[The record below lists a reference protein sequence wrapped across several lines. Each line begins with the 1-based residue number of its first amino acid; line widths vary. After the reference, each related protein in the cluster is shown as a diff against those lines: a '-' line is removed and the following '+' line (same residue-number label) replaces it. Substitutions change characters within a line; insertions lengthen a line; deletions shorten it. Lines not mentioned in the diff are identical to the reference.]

1 METKHLKNFE
11 VLYESGSIHQAAKK
25 LYITPQGLSKSLQ
38 QLEQSL
44 GVKLFDRSRQGVI
57 PTRSA
62 ELLHERCGQLLPR
75 FDALEREL
83 ALLDTPKKRLR
94 LGAANGVFNLVP
106 FRTVTDFRRGHEDIL
121 LECGEYSNQEVR
133 DMLRDGRLECG
144 LIVGGWED
152 ADVLTRPVASC
163 PICLLVYRGHPLY
176 DCERVTIDQL
186 RGEPL
191 ITMNERFRMYGDF
204 MDACHAHGF
213 APQILVKTADA
224 NLQHKLC
231 REKMGLAIVPAFV
244 QNSFSM
250 EHMQLIPFAEGLNWT
265 VHFAALRSRS
275 DLAALRLFAE
285 QLPKFTPV

>member
-1 METKHLKNFE
+1 METKHLKSFE
-11 VLYESGSIHQAAKK
+11 VVYESRSIHQAAKK
-25 LYITPQGLSKSLQ
+25 LFITPQGLSKSIQ
-38 QLEQSL
+38 QLEQAL

-62 ELLHERCGQLLPR
+62 ELLHERCRQLLPR

-106 FRTVTDFRRGHEDIL
+106 FRTVTDFRREHEDIL

-213 APQILVKTADA
+213 TPDILVKTADA
-224 NLQHKLC
+224 NLQHRLC
-231 REKMGLAIVPAFV
+231 RERMGLAIVPGFV
-244 QNSFSM
+244 KNSFNM
-250 EHMQLIPFAEGLNWT
+250 AGLRLIPFAEPLEW
-265 VHFAALRSRS
+265 AANFVCLRSRS
-275 DLAALRLFAE
+275 ELPALRQFAA
-285 QLPKFTPV
+285 QLADV

>member
-11 VLYESGSIHQAAKK
+11 ILYESGSIHQAAKK

-62 ELLHERCGQLLPR
+62 ELLYERCRWLLPR
-75 FDALEREL
+75 FDALEQEL

-106 FRTVTDFRRGHEDIL
+106 FRSITDFRARHEDIL
-121 LECGEYSNQEVR
+121 LECGEYANQEVK

-144 LIVGGWED
+144 LIVGGWEEPD
-152 ADVLTRPVASC
+152 ILLRRVAACPV
-163 PICLLVYRGHPLY
+163 CLLVYEGHPLY
-176 DCERVTIDQL
+176 DCERVTVDQL

-191 ITMNERFRMYGDF
+191 IPMNERFHLYAEF
-204 MDACHAHGF
+204 MDACHSRGF
-213 APQILVKTADA
+213 TPDILVKTADA
-224 NLQHKLC
+224 NLQHRLC
-231 REKMGLAIVPAFV
+231 RERMGLAIVPGFV
-244 QNSFSM
+244 KNSFNM
-250 EHMQLIPFAEGLNWT
+250 TGLRLIPFAEPLEW
-265 VHFAALRSRS
+265 AANFVCLRSRS
-275 DLAALRLFAE
+275 ELPALRQFAA
-285 QLPKFTPV
+285 QLSGV